1 MRGKTEMKKI
11 LAFSKIYLFDTL
23 QAKLAFIFNLAFPV
37 GFFVIDNFKVIGKGT
52 INEEKLVSVLSV
64 YIAYIIL
71 VSLLNLVIMP
81 ILAQREQGMFLEYT
95 LISGN
100 KLYPFWGL
108 LGLQLCVLL
117 LELIVFDITVYALF
131 PSVGGMILTSLTLRA
146 MSVALPVLGILSLL
160 LLLKIGLQSLSVIVT
175 LFIFTCFLLLKKDPS
190 VWSLINPLQYIQQVV
205 NHGFSWQFYI
215 VGFGY
220 LVVGLVCLVR
230 FDVTPKF
237 R

>member
-1 MRGKTEMKKI
+1 MRGETEMKKI

-108 LGLQLCVLL
+108 LGLQVCVLL

-131 PSVGGMILTSLTLRA
+131 PKRRWDDPYFTDIAGNECGFTSSRYLITVVTIENRSAIIECYSDIIYLYLFFATKKRSIYMVIDKSTSIYSTSSKPWFFMAILYRRVRLSSGRA
-146 MSVALPVLGILSLL
+146 C
-160 LLLKIGLQSLSVIVT
+160 
-175 LFIFTCFLLLKKDPS
+175 LFS
-190 VWSLINPLQYIQQVV
+190 
-205 NHGFSWQFYI
+205 
-215 VGFGY
+215 
-220 LVVGLVCLVR
+220 
-230 FDVTPKF
+230 
-237 R
+237 